1 MKSQPN
7 DGASSPAEL
16 HQRLVQLEEWFT
28 HEERKVQ
35 QLNQVILEL
44 HSHIDGL
51 QKRMASLEH
60 RLQWVAE
67 NSPANENL
75 PHEKPPHY

>member
-1 MKSQPN
+1 MNSQS
-7 DGASSPAEL
+7 DEGASPQAHL
-16 HQRLVQLEEWFT
+16 HRRLVQLEEWFT

-44 HSHIDGL
+44 HTHIDSL
-51 QKRMASLEH
+51 QKRMAAMEH

-67 NSPANENL
+67 NSSGNEDL